1 MPQIEPTLPLPLVS
15 IVINSFNQA
24 AYLEQTIQSVFNQ
37 EYPNLEVIL
46 VDGGSTDGSLEI
58 IKKYADRFRWW
69 VSEPDRGQA
78 DGINKGLSQARGELV
93 AWLNSDDL
101 YEPGAVADA
110 VRVWQQNRSAS
121 LIYGDVLA
129 IDLNGKPFNRI
140 ACGAYQLPEL
150 LSFHIINQPAV
161 FINRSVLKVAGA
173 LNTSYH
179 YLLDHQ
185 LWIRCAAEG
194 DTVYVRRVWARGRFH
209 AGAKN
214 VAAAANFGEEALRI
228 AEWSLKD
235 KRVSEMALALRSQVR
250 AGAER
255 MNARYLMD
263 AGKYSQAWDSYR
275 RGLFF
280 SPGVILPEI
289 HRMLFCLLGM
299 IGLGSLKNVFNRLRG
314 RPSA

>member
-1 MPQIEPTLPLPLVS
+1 MNQVEPTLPLPLVS
-15 IVINSFNQA
+15 IVINSFNQV
-24 AYLEQTIQSVFNQ
+24 AYLEQTILSVLNQ
-37 EYPNLEVIL
+37 EYPNMEVIL

-69 VSEPDRGQA
+69 VSEPDHGQA
-78 DGINKGLSQARGELV
+78 DGINKGFSQARGELV

-110 VRVWQQNRSAS
+110 VRVWQQDRSAS
-121 LIYGDVLA
+121 LVYGDVLA
-129 IDLNGKPFNRI
+129 VDQNGKPFNRI

-150 LSFHIINQPAV
+150 LTFHIINQPAV
-161 FINRSVLKVAGA
+161 FINRAVLKVVGG

-185 LWIRCAAEG
+185 LWIRCATEG

-214 VAAAANFGEEALRI
+214 VSAAAHFGEEALRI
-228 AEWSLKD
+228 ADWSLKD
-235 KRVSEMALALRSQVR
+235 KRVKEMALALQDQIK

-263 AGKYSQAWDSYR
+263 AGSYRLAWDAYWRGISY
-275 RGLFF
+275 
-280 SPGVILPEI
+280 SPAIILPEI
-289 HRMLFCLLGM
+289 HRVFFCLLG
-299 IGLGSLKNVFNRLRG
+299 IAGLGSLKELFNRLRG